1 MLTDSD
7 LQSGSI
13 WLFTVLAV
21 LCHRWLPYTSRLRW
35 KDDWINRNYCL

>member
-13 WLFTVLAV
+13 WLFSVIV
-21 LCHRWLPYTSRLRW
+21 GCHTPADYGGKMTESAE
-35 KDDWINRNYCL
+35 IIV